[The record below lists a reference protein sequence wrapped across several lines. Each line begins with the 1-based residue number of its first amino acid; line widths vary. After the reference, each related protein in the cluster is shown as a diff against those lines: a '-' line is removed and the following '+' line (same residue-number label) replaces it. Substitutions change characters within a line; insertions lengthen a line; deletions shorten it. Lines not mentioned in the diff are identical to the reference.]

1 VAEWNVERWITPQDV
16 ERSRTS
22 TDLSGLRRA
31 ADALAVQ
38 RPTRFL
44 DIGCG
49 FGGLARLVGDYIG
62 ATEIHGLDIDSRIVD
77 EARGKGVV
85 VELRD
90 ASAGPMPY
98 ADGYFDAIMSLGM
111 MDYLVYFDPVIREIS
126 RVTSIGGLVLVSL
139 PNLASWH
146 NRLMLMLGYQPRD
159 VEISSEVLA
168 GVPQRPYRAQGEGPA
183 GHIHIPTVR
192 AFEELMLHHGYETV
206 QTTAGRPEVRST
218 GNLVLLGLDRLA
230 TKRPTL
236 ARRFFY
242 VGRKVRDSIPA
253 QSSPHMPYELL

>member
-1 VAEWNVERWITPQDV
+1 VAEWDVERWITPQDV

-22 TDLSGLRRA
+22 SDLSGLRRA
-31 ADALAVQ
+31 ADALRVQ
-38 RPTRFL
+38 RPARFL

-62 ATEIHGLDIDSRIVD
+62 ASEIHGLDVDPRIVD
-77 EARGKGVV
+77 EARSKGVV
-85 VELRD
+85 TELRD

-111 MDYLVYFDPVIREIS
+111 MDYLQYFDPVIREMS
-126 RVTSIGGLVLVSL
+126 RVTSIGGLLLVSL

-159 VEISSEVLA
+159 IEISSEILA
-168 GVPQRPYRAQGEGPA
+168 GVPQRPYRVRGESPA

-206 QTTAGRPEVRST
+206 QITAGRPEVRST
-218 GNLVLLGLDRLA
+218 GNPMLLLLDRLA

-242 VGRKVRDSIPA
+242 VGRKVRDSTPA
-253 QSSPHMPYELL
+253 QSSAHMPYELL